1 MNPLQGARWLSLA
14 ARKGHPGAQARLG
27 ELLIK
32 GDGIQA
38 QPVEGLMWL
47 NIAYRGA
54 LGTAD
59 EGWIHELMNA
69 AMATADPAEAEAA
82 VRAADTLSGQF
93 AQF

>member
-1 MNPLQGARWLSLA
+1 
-14 ARKGHPGAQARLG
+14 
-27 ELLIK
+27 
-32 GDGIQA
+32 
-38 QPVEGLMWL
+38 MWL

-59 EGWIHELMNA
+59 EGWIHELTDA